1 MRVLILVL
9 TLIIPS
15 ISHSELN
22 IEWNHYAWIP
32 VISKHTATEDEFEEF
47 NPGIGIQSFVN
58 ESPVFLAA
66 GVFDNSFD
74 SRHSKDEFGNHRDI
88 TYFVGIGLEYLG
100 KYLGVGG
107 VGGLNIGYPF
117 PVFVAP
123 YLRLGSRD
131 WLVQSQLMILPL
143 KLVDEN
149 SPNVF
154 GLSFT
159 VNLGKILDVR
169 W

>member
-1 MRVLILVL
+1 MRALILVL
-9 TLIIPS
+9 ALIIPS
-15 ISHSELN
+15 TSHSGLN
-22 IEWNHYAWIP
+22 IEWDHYAWIP
-32 VISKHTATEDEFEEF
+32 IASKHTATEDEFEEF

-74 SRHSKDEFGNHRDI
+74 SRHSKDEFGEHHDI
-88 TYFVGIGLEYLG
+88 SYFVGIGLEYPG
-100 KYLGVGG
+100 KYVGIG
-107 VGGLNIGYPF
+107 GMGGLNLGYSF
-117 PVFVAP
+117 PAFFAP

-131 WLVQSQLMILPL
+131 WLIQSQLMILPL
-143 KLVDEN
+143 NLVDES

-159 VNLGKILDVR
+159 VNLGKIFDVK
-169 W
+169 